1 MAQISVRTLHHYDQ
15 IGLLKPAQRSDK
27 GYRIYGQE
35 QLLLLQ
41 QVLFYRQMDIPLKEI
56 KQIINDPDF
65 DILKALEFHKEQLV
79 KRAEQLHKLLVTVD
93 KTIEN
98 LKNSEKMI
106 SDKELYSGFKPE
118 EVEQIKEE
126 VIQRWGKE
134 SLEKAEGR
142 IREKGRKGWKKHQE
156 TDEEINQL
164 MASMVGF
171 DPADIRV
178 QRVISR
184 HFQQMNLYYEVNEER
199 YRGLGELYVED
210 ERFKQYYEKYGEGL
224 AGFMQQAIEVFCNN
238 NLQVIE

>member
-15 IGLLKPAQRSDK
+15 IGLLNPAQRSDK
-27 GYRIYGQE
+27 GYRIYSQE

-41 QVLFYRQMDIPLKEI
+41 QVLFYRQMDIPLREI

-79 KRAEQLHKLLVTVD
+79 KRTEQLHKLLVTVD

-142 IREKGRKGWKKHQE
+142 IREKGKKGWKKHRE
-156 TDEEINQL
+156 TDEEINEL

-178 QRVISR
+178 QKVISR
-184 HFQQMNLYYEVNEER
+184 HFQQMNLYYEVTEER
-199 YRGLGELYVED
+199 YRGLGKLYVED
-210 ERFKQYYEKYGEGL
+210 ERFKQYYEKYREGL

-238 NLQVIE
+238 NLRVIE